1 MLIPVIRVHLHH
13 SLRFLVV
20 VVSLLAL
27 PWLTAGRCS
36 GQENP
41 PQTEE
46 QRQAREALNNG
57 VQDFKNAQYEEAIE
71 NFRNAKQLDPRLVN
85 ARLYLATAY
94 ASLYIPGAPSDEN
107 RQKGEAAIR
116 EFQDVFTIQ
125 SDNLSAIDGIG
136 SLLFQMAGQPYNLRC
151 FSCRRAST

>member
-1 MLIPVIRVHLHH
+1 MVIPVIRVRLLH

-41 PQTEE
+41 RQTEE
-46 QRQAREALNNG
+46 QRQAREALNKG

-94 ASLYIPGAPSDEN
+94 SSLYIPGAPSDEN
-107 RQKGEAAIR
+107 RNRLDRGSWRVRACPAAVPSR
-116 EFQDVFTIQ
+116 NVVP
-125 SDNLSAIDGIG
+125 GR
-136 SLLFQMAGQPYNLRC
+136 LR
-151 FSCRRAST
+151 A